1 MSNRP
6 QITIFTDGGCN
17 PNPGLGGYAA
27 ILTKAGSDA
36 EKVVTGAVPDTT
48 NYRMEL
54 LALVAGLEA
63 LTMPSDV
70 TVVSDNNN
78 VVRGFNEWLDGWMAN
93 GWRNSR
99 NKLVEHS
106 DLWQRIDA
114 QRQQH
119 TITLVK
125 VKAHVA
131 DYKASDIEKMNTRA
145 DALVHAARQAYL
157 DEQTAHEADEADASD
172 ETRNY
177 RLYIAGSRKTSDNM
191 LEYTRRVVAR
201 AIENNWTI
209 VVGDN
214 PQGVD
219 NEVVKE
225 ARRLAYT
232 DVIVVGIAAKPRNG
246 GVPDGTY
253 IRFGNSYSERDQ
265 AMARSSDRGI
275 FIWNGTSSGTRT
287 AYRYMRS
294 LQHKMQHLMD
304 FATTFAEERA
314 RQSA

>member
-1 MSNRP
+1 MWS
-6 QITIFTDGGCN
+6 
-17 PNPGLGGYAA
+17 
-27 ILTKAGSDA
+27 
-36 EKVVTGAVPDTT
+36 
-48 NYRMEL
+48 
-54 LALVAGLEA
+54 
-63 LTMPSDV
+63 
-70 TVVSDNNN
+70 
-78 VVRGFNEWLDGWMAN
+78 
-93 GWRNSR
+93 
-99 NKLVEHS
+99 
-106 DLWQRIDA
+106 
-114 QRQQH
+114 
-119 TITLVK
+119 
-125 VKAHVA
+125 
-131 DYKASDIEKMNTRA
+131 
-145 DALVHAARQAYL
+145 
-157 DEQTAHEADEADASD
+157 
-172 ETRNY
+172 
-177 RLYIAGSRKTSDNM
+177 
-191 LEYTRRVVAR
+191 R

-294 LQHKMQHLMD
+294 LQHLMD

>member
-6 QITIFTDGGCN
+6 QITIFTDGGCS

-36 EKVVTGAVPDTT
+36 EKVVTGAELETT

-54 LALVAGLEA
+54 MAVVAELEA
-63 LTMPSDV
+63 LTRASDV
-70 TVVSDNNN
+70 TVMSDNNN

-93 GWRNSR
+93 EWRNSR
-99 NKLVEHS
+99 NKPVEHT
-106 DLWQRIDA
+106 DLWQRIDE

-119 TITLVK
+119 SLTFVK

-131 DYKASDIEKMNTRA
+131 DKQASDIEKMNARA
-145 DALVHAARQAYL
+145 DALVHEARQAYL
-157 DEQTAHEADEADASD
+157 DEQAKRETSVPDETT

-191 LEYTRRVVAR
+191 LEYSRRVVAR

-219 NEVVKE
+219 KEVVKE

-275 FIWNGTSSGTRT
+275 FIWNGTSSGTRK

-294 LQHKMQHLMD
+294 LQNKIQHLMN
-304 FATTFAEERA
+304 FSATFAEEDTRRGA
-314 RQSA
+314 